1 MISIS
6 KVELPLACNCRV
18 IEMSDRPSRLLRQ
31 LNKTQLNHIL
41 TDCAA
46 LVCSTMVS
54 HTGDTISQSTHWN
67 NTTNRDVECSTSLLH
82 KPVAHRGKRY
92 PIGLFRRGTVWQFRK
107 RVPNDVIS
115 MFGRKF
121 VSQSLKTSDYRLA
134 VKVAVRV

>member
-1 MISIS
+1 
-6 KVELPLACNCRV
+6 
-18 IEMSDRPSRLLRQ
+18 
-31 LNKTQLNHIL
+31 
-41 TDCAA
+41 
-46 LVCSTMVS
+46 VCSTMVS
-54 HTGDTISQSTHWN
+54 HTGDTISQSTHCN

>member
-1 MISIS
+1 
-6 KVELPLACNCRV
+6 
-18 IEMSDRPSRLLRQ
+18 
-31 LNKTQLNHIL
+31 
-41 TDCAA
+41 
-46 LVCSTMVS
+46 MVS